1 MVKASKKSIR
11 DYWNRFPCIP
21 KGLSSD
27 QATAV
32 RYHLE
37 PMIPGFAQFSNYRN
51 KLVLEV
57 GCGAGTDFVQFVQQ
71 SAQAIGIDAS
81 LESLQICKTRLRG
94 KSLVASLILGDAENL
109 PFRSAI
115 FDLVYSFGVL
125 HHVANTQAAIHQV
138 YRVLRND
145 GELKVMLYHRTS
157 LITLHLMFRKCYLRG
172 HFESLDSFLS
182 KYQESPGTKAYSVN
196 QAKRMFS
203 RFRNVVANPT
213 ITSYDL
219 TKLFSFLYFSPHI
232 VFPAR
237 LKAIINRFG
246 WFMLIT
252 AVK

>member
-1 MVKASKKSIR
+1 VKASKKSIR
-11 DYWNRFPCIP
+11 EYWNRFPCIP

-27 QATAV
+27 QATSV

-57 GCGAGTDFVQFVQQ
+57 GCGARTDFLQFVQQ
-71 SAQAIGIDAS
+71 SAQAIDTDAS
-81 LESLQICKTRLRG
+81 LQSLQICKTRLRG
-94 KSLVASLILGDAENL
+94 KGLIATLILCDAEKL
-109 PFRSAI
+109 PFRSEI

-125 HHVANTQAAIHQV
+125 HHVADTQASIDQV
-138 YRVLRND
+138 WCVLRND
-145 GELKVMLYHRTS
+145 GELKAMLYHRIS
-157 LITLHLMFRKCYLRG
+157 LVSLHLLIRKGFLRG

-182 KYQESPGTKAYSVN
+182 KNQESPGTKAYSVN

-203 RFRNVVANPT
+203 KFNNVVANPI
-213 ITSYDL
+213 ITSYDV

-232 VFPAR
+232 VLPSR
-237 LKAIINRFG
+237 LKAIMNRFG
-246 WFMLIT
+246 WFMLIR

>member
-1 MVKASKKSIR
+1 VKVSKVSIR
-11 DYWNRFPCIP
+11 DYWDRFPCIP

-27 QATAV
+27 QATSM

-37 PMIPGFAQFSNYRN
+37 PMIRGFAHFSNYRN

-57 GCGAGTDFVQFVQQ
+57 GCGGGTDLLQFVQQ
-71 SAQAIGIDAS
+71 GAQTIGIDAS
-81 LESLQICKTRLRG
+81 LQSLQICKTRLREKG
-94 KSLVASLILGDAENL
+94 LVATLILCDAENL
-109 PFRSAI
+109 PFRSGI

-125 HHVANTQAAIHQV
+125 HHVADIQAAIDQV

-145 GELKVMLYHRTS
+145 GELKAMLYHRIS
-157 LITLHLMFRKCYLRG
+157 LVSLHLWIRMGFLRG

-182 KYQESPGTKAYSVN
+182 KNQESPGTKAYSVN

-203 RFRNVVANPT
+203 KFRNVLANPI
-213 ITSYDL
+213 ITSYDV

-232 VFPAR
+232 VLPSR
-237 LKAIINRFG
+237 LKAIINSFG